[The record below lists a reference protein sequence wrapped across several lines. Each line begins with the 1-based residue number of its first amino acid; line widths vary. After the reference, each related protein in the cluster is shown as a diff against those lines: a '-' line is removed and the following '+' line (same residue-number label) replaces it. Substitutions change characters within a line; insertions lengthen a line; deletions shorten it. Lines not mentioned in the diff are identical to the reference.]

1 MNAQRRKALKAVIT
15 KLEDLESLRQEIKE
29 ELEDIMDEEQ
39 ESFDNMP
46 EGLQES
52 DRGQQMQEY
61 ISTME
66 GVFDDLSDMDI
77 DGMADQLRE
86 IVE

>member
-15 KLEDLESLRQEIKE
+15 KLEDLDSLRQEIKE
-29 ELEDIMDEEQ
+29 ELEDVMDEEQ

-61 ISTME
+61 ISTIE
-66 GVFDDLSDMDI
+66 GVIDDLSDMDI

-86 IVE
+86 IAE

>member
-66 GVFDDLSDMDI
+66 GAIDDLDSMDI
-77 DGMADQLRE
+77 DGLTDQLRE
-86 IVE
+86 IAE

>member
-15 KLEDLESLRQEIKE
+15 KLEDMDSLRQEIKE
-29 ELEDIMDEEQ
+29 ELEDVMDEEQ

-61 ISTME
+61 ISTIE
-66 GVFDDLSDMDI
+66 GVIDDLSNMDI
-77 DGMADQLRE
+77 DDLADQIRE
-86 IVE
+86 IAE